1 MFSVKLYQFAKR
13 NDSTKQPLESAGV
26 EYQCV
31 LKDNTGVLAPV
42 FRFKYS
48 AIEQIYLNNY
58 MFVPRFNRYYFLSD
72 WEWNAGEWVS
82 SWTVDPLATYRTE
95 ISNLRATIERT
106 SNYLYYNQKIV
117 DPYAIVST
125 GVEFETSKISTLIGD
140 FAKNPTEDGM
150 FIVGVNNGESI
161 TGAVAYYALTFKAF
175 YSVINSLIKQNPFD
189 WRTTIN
195 NKANPLQFI
204 NSIYWCPII
213 SPQFSNYQPIN
224 SIILFSSSSTS
235 DNSVSIQLDSTW
247 GQCYALFDEND
258 NDSKGL
264 IRYLQY
270 PITIPAIS
278 VPEWLAT
285 TSFRYT
291 MTAPFLATIDLPS
304 EMIGHN
310 ADTSKTYY
318 LKYKINMQNGDAV
331 INISETDGTSYS
343 TFFDNVLCTFNAH
356 VGVNVLYGERQS
368 NVGDIL
374 FNSMSSLVGSFTS
387 GSFIPMFKEKTVVS
401 PTTEPFAEPKTKT
414 ETEFIGNRMGG
425 FNSTGGAMGVLSA
438 IGSFNSNT
446 IVRGATP
453 SFLDA
458 IDYVHLSIY
467 RKSQL
472 NEYDI
477 GDLGVPCE
485 IVEQIGVVA
494 DLEIYE
500 TTFIKCRTAH
510 VDFNC
515 TATERSMIES
525 YLLNGFH
532 FE

>member
-1 MFSVKLYQFAKR
+1 MFNVKLYQFEKR
-13 NDSTKQPLESAGV
+13 NDSTKQPVESTGV

-31 LKDNTGVLAPV
+31 LKDNTGVLSPV

-48 AIEQIYLNNY
+48 AIEQIFLNNY
-58 MFVPRFNRYYFLSD
+58 MHIPAFNRFYFLND
-72 WEWNAGEWVS
+72 WQFISGEWVAFCN
-82 SWTVDPLATYRTE
+82 VDPLATYRTE
-95 ISNLRATIERT
+95 IANLRATIERS
-106 SNYLYYNQKIV
+106 SNYLYYNDKII
-117 DPYAIVST
+117 DQYAIVSN
-125 GVEFETSKISTLIGD
+125 GVEFETSKISTFIGD
-140 FAKNPTEDGM
+140 FATNPTQNGM
-150 FIVGVNNGESI
+150 FIVGVNNGESL

-189 WRTTIN
+189 WQTTLN

-204 NSIYWCPII
+204 NSIYWSPLAARHFTEYRQI
-213 SPQFSNYQPIN
+213 STIP
-224 SIILFSSSSTS
+224 LFSANNQTTV
-235 DNSVSIQLDSTW
+235 SVTLDSTW
-247 GQCYALFDEND
+247 GQCFALFDDND
-258 NDSKGL
+258 EDSKGL
-264 IRYLQY
+264 IKYVQH
-270 PITIPAIS
+270 PITIPPIS

-291 MTAPFLATIDLPS
+291 ITAPFLGTVDLPA

-310 ADTSKTYY
+310 SETSKTYY
-318 LKYKINMQNGDAV
+318 LKYKINMQTGDAV
-331 INISETDGTSYS
+331 INISETEGTSYS

-368 NVGDIL
+368 NIGDVL
-374 FNSMSSLVGSFTS
+374 FNSMSSLVGSVLS
-387 GSFIPMFKEKTVVS
+387 GSFIPMFTPQKVAG
-401 PTTEPFAEPKTKT
+401 TENKT
-414 ETEFIGNRMGG
+414 ENVHTGYSMGG
-425 FNSTGGAMGVLSA
+425 FNAMGGAMGIMSA

-446 IVRGATP
+446 IVRGANS

-467 RKSQL
+467 RKNQL

-477 GDLGVPCE
+477 GDLGLPCE
-485 IVEQIGVVA
+485 VVERIGVVA
-494 DLEIYE
+494 DVETYG

-515 TATERSMIES
+515 TQTERNMIES